1 MSTSLNVVGGLLELC
16 SLDPRTGFFRDGCCE
31 TGPEDVGRH
40 TVCAQVTSA
49 FLEYSLRRGNDLI
62 TPRPDYGFPGLVPGD
77 QWCLCAARWAEALA
91 AGVAPPVVLASTHAK
106 ALELVS
112 MQDLLEHAVD
122 ASGDVNVQA

>member
-122 ASGDVNVQA
+122 ASGDVNEQA